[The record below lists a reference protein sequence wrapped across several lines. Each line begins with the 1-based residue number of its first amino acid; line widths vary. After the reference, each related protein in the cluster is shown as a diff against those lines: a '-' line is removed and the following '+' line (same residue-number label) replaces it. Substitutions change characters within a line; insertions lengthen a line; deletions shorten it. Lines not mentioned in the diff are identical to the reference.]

1 MAQGL
6 ITRIADDTF
15 KKIYEIKHSYFIKFI
30 TIHNIESFFTS
41 LGRNALSVV
50 LIK

>member
-15 KKIYEIKHSYFIKFI
+15 KKIYEIKHSYFKEFI
-30 TIHNIESFFTS
+30 TISSIKSLFTS
-41 LGRNALSVV
+41 LGKYALSLV